1 MKTILLF
8 AALACVRLTAI
19 EIEQPEKPEKDDLQ
33 ELREIQAL
41 MVEVHEALRAD
52 RTDRTVQMKGK
63 EIEDRLEK
71 IGHEIE
77 LQEEREAKQAS
88 NPEKPQ
94 KPKKTPNQ
102 TQIPAQVKSL
112 TPWTALGKEWT
123 HLPAEHRGT
132 MLQTYANEVPA
143 RWRKRIAAYFI
154 SVQSDETRKEED
166 AQKRYV
172 IEKEDFDRQA
182 ERDEQARKDAA
193 ESPGEDHKTKK

>member
-1 MKTILLF
+1 MNIALLLT
-8 AALACVRLTAI
+8 ALICVRLNGV
-19 EIEQPEKPEKDDLQ
+19 EVEQPEKPEKDDIQ

-52 RTDRTVQMKGK
+52 RHDRTVQMKGK

-77 LQEEREAKQAS
+77 AKEEREQKQS
-88 NPEKPQ
+88 SDGKPD
-94 KPKKTPNQ
+94 KPKKTPSQ

-112 TPWTALGKEWT
+112 SLWAGLGKEWT
-123 HLPAEHRGT
+123 HLPPEHRSAI
-132 MLQTYANEVPA
+132 LQTYANEVPA

-154 SVQSDETRKEED
+154 SVQDEEIRKEDD

-172 IEKEDFDRQA
+172 IEKDDFDRQA

-193 ESPGEDHKTKK
+193 ESPGESHKTKK